1 MIDKQTI
8 VSYIETE
15 AVRPLSEAELAEQ
28 LQLDTVEEL
37 VQLKVLLHQLE
48 EEGILVLSRKKK
60 YGLPS
65 QFNLLIGVINRH
77 PKGFGFLSVED
88 SDMDDVYIHS
98 SELNGAL
105 NGDKVIVR
113 LKRPAGFDSRTMTK
127 LRAEGEV
134 IRILQRKV
142 QQVVGTFESS
152 RHFGFVVPDDK
163 RFGSDIFIAKDNFNG
178 ARTGMKVL
186 VEIISWPEKTRSAEG
201 KITQI
206 IGAKDAPGVDIL
218 SIIFGHNL
226 PQGFPVEVMESAQA
240 IPENIS
246 AAERKK
252 RRDLRDMQMITID
265 GDDAKDLDD
274 AVSVQRLENGNYLL
288 GVHIADVG
296 HYVTEDSVLDREAL
310 ERATSIYLVDRVIP
324 MLPPKLSNGV
334 CSLNAGEDRLAMT
347 CMMEI
352 DDKGI
357 VINHEIFESVIHVD
371 FRMTYKKVTKILVEN
386 DATLCEQY
394 AVLLP
399 MLEEMKALQEILE
412 RKRMRRGAIEFHA
425 PESKVVLDKKGR
437 PVRIE
442 WRETGIADKIIEE
455 FMLCA
460 NETVAEHYFW
470 MEVPFLY
477 RVHEEPKTEDV
488 MEVNKFLQALG
499 YNIKGAGN
507 SIHPKAY
514 QSIVAE
520 VAGKPEEQIVNTV
533 LLRSMQH
540 ARYDTEALGHF
551 GLSAQ
556 YYSHFTS
563 PIRRYP
569 DLAIHRV
576 IKELLRN
583 GNRLDEQRAAV
594 LAQKMENYAEQ
605 SSQREKIAEEAERES
620 VDLKKVEFMQP
631 YVGEVFVAKI
641 SGVTNFGLFVQ
652 LENSIEGLVHI
663 STLLDDFYQF
673 RAESFSLLGEHSRKI
688 YRLGQIV
695 KVRLTRVSLENRQI
709 DFEVVN
715 TDESDCRK

>member
-1 MIDKQTI
+1 
-8 VSYIETE
+8 
-15 AVRPLSEAELAEQ
+15 
-28 LQLDTVEEL
+28 
-37 VQLKVLLHQLE
+37 
-48 EEGILVLSRKKK
+48 
-60 YGLPS
+60 
-65 QFNLLIGVINRH
+65 
-77 PKGFGFLSVED
+77 
-88 SDMDDVYIHS
+88 
-98 SELNGAL
+98 
-105 NGDKVIVR
+105 
-113 LKRPAGFDSRTMTK
+113 MTK

-240 IPENIS
+240 IPESIS

-386 DATLCEQY
+386 DAALCEQY

-399 MLEEMKALQEILE
+399 MLEEMRALQEILE
-412 RKRMRRGAIEFHA
+412 RKRMRRGLLSFMRRR
-425 PESKVVLDKKGR
+425 VRWFWTKKDGR
-437 PVRIE
+437 Y
-442 WRETGIADKIIEE
+442 G
-455 FMLCA
+455 L
-460 NETVAEHYFW
+460 N
-470 MEVPFLY
+470 
-477 RVHEEPKTEDV
+477 
-488 MEVNKFLQALG
+488 G
-499 YNIKGAGN
+499 
-507 SIHPKAY
+507 
-514 QSIVAE
+514 
-520 VAGKPEEQIVNTV
+520 GKPELQIK
-533 LLRSMQH
+533 L
-540 ARYDTEALGHF
+540 
-551 GLSAQ
+551 
-556 YYSHFTS
+556 
-563 PIRRYP
+563 
-569 DLAIHRV
+569 
-576 IKELLRN
+576 
-583 GNRLDEQRAAV
+583 
-594 LAQKMENYAEQ
+594 
-605 SSQREKIAEEAERES
+605 
-620 VDLKKVEFMQP
+620 
-631 YVGEVFVAKI
+631 
-641 SGVTNFGLFVQ
+641 
-652 LENSIEGLVHI
+652 
-663 STLLDDFYQF
+663 
-673 RAESFSLLGEHSRKI
+673 
-688 YRLGQIV
+688 
-695 KVRLTRVSLENRQI
+695 
-709 DFEVVN
+709 
-715 TDESDCRK
+715 

>member
-1 MIDKQTI
+1 MLNKEAI
-8 VSYIETE
+8 VSYIENE

-28 LQLDTVEEL
+28 LGIDTVEGL
-37 VQLKVLLHQLE
+37 VQLKGLLQELE
-48 EEGILVLSRKKK
+48 GEGALVLSRKKR

-65 QFNLLIGVINRH
+65 QFNLLIGTISRH
-77 PKGFGFLSVED
+77 PKGFGFLVVED
-88 SDMDDVYIHS
+88 SDVDDVYIHS
-98 SELNGAL
+98 SELNGAM

-127 LRAEGEV
+127 FRAEGEV

-142 QQVVGTFESS
+142 QQVVGTFENSK
-152 RHFGFVVPDDK
+152 HFGFVVPDDK
-163 RFGSDIFIAKDNFNG
+163 RFGSDVFIAKDNFNG
-178 ARTGMKVL
+178 ARNGMKVL
-186 VEIISWPEKTRSAEG
+186 VEITSWPQKTRSAEG
-201 KITQI
+201 KIVQI
-206 IGAKDAPGVDIL
+206 IGYKDSPGVDIL
-218 SIIFGHNL
+218 SIIFGHDL
-226 PQGFPVEVMESAQA
+226 PQGFPVEVLEYAEA
-240 IPENIS
+240 IPEKIPTEEL
-246 AAERKK
+246 AK
-252 RRDLRDMQMITID
+252 RQDLRDVQMITID

-274 AVSVQRLENGNYLL
+274 AVSVQHLPNGNYLL

-296 HYVTEDSVLDREAL
+296 YYVTEDNVLDKEAL
-310 ERATSIYLVDRVIP
+310 ERATSIYLIDRVIP
-324 MLPPKLSNGV
+324 MLPQKLSNGV

-347 CMMEI
+347 CMMEV
-352 DDKGI
+352 DSKG
-357 VINHEIFESVIHVD
+357 VVVAHEIFESVIHVD
-371 FRMTYKKVTKILVEN
+371 YRMTYKNVTKMLVEQ
-386 DATLCEQY
+386 DETLCEQY
-394 AVLLP
+394 KVLLP
-399 MLEEMKALQEILE
+399 MLKDMEALQGILE
-412 RKRMRRGAIEFHA
+412 RKRIHRGAIEFHA
-425 PESKVVLDKKGR
+425 PESKVILDKKGK

-442 WRETGIADKIIEE
+442 WRESGIADKIIEE

-499 YNIKGAGN
+499 YSIKGAGN
-507 SIHPKAY
+507 TIHPKAY
-514 QSIVAE
+514 QSIVEE

-576 IKELLRN
+576 IKELLHN
-583 GNRLDEQRAAV
+583 GNRLNEKRIAV
-594 LAQKMENYAEQ
+594 LNKKMAHYAMQ
-605 SSQREKIAEEAERES
+605 SSQREKVAEDAERDS

-631 YVGEVFVAKI
+631 HVGETFTAKI

-652 LENSIEGLVHI
+652 LDNSIEGLVHI
-663 STLLDDFYQF
+663 STLVDDFYQF
-673 RAESFSLLGEHSRKI
+673 RPESFSLLGEHSRKV
-688 YRLGQIV
+688 YQLGQV
-695 KVRLTRVSLENRQI
+695 LQVRLTRVSVEERQI
-709 DFEVVN
+709 DFEVVKE
-715 TDESDCRK
+715 T

>member
-1 MIDKQTI
+1 MLNKEAI
-8 VSYIETE
+8 VSYIENE

-28 LQLDTVEEL
+28 LGIDTVEGL
-37 VQLKVLLHQLE
+37 VQLKGLLQELE
-48 EEGILVLSRKKK
+48 GEGALVLSRKKR

-65 QFNLLIGVINRH
+65 QFNLLIGTISRH
-77 PKGFGFLSVED
+77 PKGFGFLVVED
-88 SDMDDVYIHS
+88 SDVDDVYIHS
-98 SELNGAL
+98 SELNGAM

-127 LRAEGEV
+127 FRAEGEV

-142 QQVVGTFESS
+142 QQVVGTFENSK
-152 RHFGFVVPDDK
+152 HFGFVVPDDK
-163 RFGSDIFIAKDNFNG
+163 RFGSDVFIAKDNFNG
-178 ARTGMKVL
+178 ARNGMKVL
-186 VEIISWPEKTRSAEG
+186 VEITSWPQKTRSAEG
-201 KITQI
+201 KIVQI
-206 IGAKDAPGVDIL
+206 IGYKDSPGVDIL
-218 SIIFGHNL
+218 SIIFGHDL
-226 PQGFPVEVMESAQA
+226 PQGFPVEVLEYAEA
-240 IPENIS
+240 IPEKIPTEEL
-246 AAERKK
+246 AK
-252 RRDLRDMQMITID
+252 RQDLRDVQMITID

-274 AVSVQRLENGNYLL
+274 AVSVQHLPNGNYLL

-296 HYVTEDSVLDREAL
+296 YYVTEDNVLDKEAL
-310 ERATSIYLVDRVIP
+310 ERATSIYLIDRVIP
-324 MLPPKLSNGV
+324 MLPQKLSNGV

-347 CMMEI
+347 CMMEV
-352 DDKGI
+352 DSKG
-357 VINHEIFESVIHVD
+357 VVVAHEIFESVIHVD
-371 FRMTYKKVTKILVEN
+371 YRMTYKNVTKMLVEQ
-386 DATLCEQY
+386 DETLCEQY
-394 AVLLP
+394 KVLLP
-399 MLEEMKALQEILE
+399 MLKDMEALQGILE
-412 RKRMRRGAIEFHA
+412 RKRIHRGAIEFHA
-425 PESKVVLDKKGR
+425 PESKVILDKKGK

-442 WRETGIADKIIEE
+442 WRESGIADKIIEE

-499 YNIKGAGN
+499 YSIKGAGN
-507 SIHPKAY
+507 TIHPKAY
-514 QSIVAE
+514 QSIVEE

-576 IKELLRN
+576 IKELLHN
-583 GNRLDEQRAAV
+583 GNRLNEKRIAV
-594 LAQKMENYAEQ
+594 LNKKMVHYAMQ
-605 SSQREKIAEEAERES
+605 SSQREKVAEDAERDS

-631 YVGEVFVAKI
+631 HVGETFTAKI

-652 LENSIEGLVHI
+652 LDNSIEGLVHI
-663 STLLDDFYQF
+663 STLVDDFYQF
-673 RAESFSLLGEHSRKI
+673 RPESFSLLGEHSRKV
-688 YRLGQIV
+688 YQLGQV
-695 KVRLTRVSLENRQI
+695 LQVRLTRVSVEERQI
-709 DFEVVN
+709 DFEVVKE
-715 TDESDCRK
+715 T

>member
-1 MIDKQTI
+1 MLSKEAI
-8 VSYIETE
+8 VSYIENE

-28 LQLDTVEEL
+28 LGIDTVEGL
-37 VQLKVLLHQLE
+37 VQLKGLLQELE
-48 EEGILVLSRKKK
+48 GEGALVLSRKKR

-65 QFNLLIGVINRH
+65 QFNLLIGTISRH
-77 PKGFGFLSVED
+77 PKGFGFLVVED
-88 SDMDDVYIHS
+88 SDVDDVYIHS
-98 SELNGAL
+98 SELNGAM

-127 LRAEGEV
+127 FRAEGEV

-142 QQVVGTFESS
+142 QQVVGTFENSK
-152 RHFGFVVPDDK
+152 HFGFVVPDDK
-163 RFGSDIFIAKDNFNG
+163 RFGSDVFIAKDNFNG
-178 ARTGMKVL
+178 ARNGMKVL
-186 VEIISWPEKTRSAEG
+186 VEITSWPQKTRSAEG
-201 KITQI
+201 KIVQI
-206 IGAKDAPGVDIL
+206 IGYKDSPGVDIL
-218 SIIFGHNL
+218 SIIFGHDL
-226 PQGFPVEVMESAQA
+226 PQGFPVEVLEYAEA
-240 IPENIS
+240 IPEKIPTEEL
-246 AAERKK
+246 AK
-252 RRDLRDMQMITID
+252 RQDLRDVQMITID

-274 AVSVQRLENGNYLL
+274 AVSVQHLPNGNYLL

-296 HYVTEDSVLDREAL
+296 HYVTEDNVLDKEAL
-310 ERATSIYLVDRVIP
+310 ERATSIYLIDRVIP
-324 MLPPKLSNGV
+324 MLPQKLSNGV

-347 CMMEI
+347 CMMEV
-352 DDKGI
+352 DNKG
-357 VINHEIFESVIHVD
+357 VVVAHEIFESVIHVD
-371 FRMTYKKVTKILVEN
+371 YRMTYKNVTKMLVEQ
-386 DATLCEQY
+386 DEALCEQY
-394 AVLLP
+394 KVLLP
-399 MLEEMKALQEILE
+399 MLKDMEALQGILE
-412 RKRMRRGAIEFHA
+412 RKRIHRGAIEFHA
-425 PESKVVLDKKGR
+425 PESKVILDKKGK

-442 WRETGIADKIIEE
+442 WRESGIADKIIEE

-499 YNIKGAGN
+499 YSIKGAGN
-507 SIHPKAY
+507 TIHPKAY
-514 QSIVAE
+514 QSIVEE

-576 IKELLRN
+576 IKELLHN
-583 GNRLDEQRAAV
+583 GNRLNEKRIAV
-594 LAQKMENYAEQ
+594 LNKKMAHYAMQ
-605 SSQREKIAEEAERES
+605 SSQREKVAEDAERDS

-631 YVGEVFVAKI
+631 HVGETFTAKI

-652 LENSIEGLVHI
+652 LDNSIEGLVHI
-663 STLLDDFYQF
+663 STLVDDFYQF
-673 RAESFSLLGEHSRKI
+673 RPESFSLLGEHSRKV
-688 YRLGQIV
+688 YQLGQV
-695 KVRLTRVSLENRQI
+695 LQVRLTRVSVEERQI
-709 DFEVVN
+709 DFEVVKE
-715 TDESDCRK
+715 T